1 MLARRHALLTGQGPL
16 ARLHRRLAAAG
27 RDDRAQGVCRVI
39 SALLGHLGCLV
50 KNHRV
55 ICFGGNPCTVFAWQG
70 ANVGDAR
77 QIQRTCQSSSVM
89 KPRGM
94 AVKRSPAGTW
104 DVPRWQRYCG
114 WSCGDVGI
122 QGDGTAV
129 FQCTYCCFALTHR
142 KSGGAVRRCCHARLH
157 LGRGGH
163 VSLRKQRHGRGFK
176 DQKHMRVHA
185 VRTESCRAFIAR
197 NTARGILHDWLQHA
211 RSTDNRGATRTERER
226 FQQRHRHIPCD
237 PSSMHTALESRLV
250 VHTTHQLD
258 P

>member
-114 WSCGDVGI
+114 WSCGDVGM

-129 FQCTYCCFALTHR
+129 FQCTYCCFALTRR
-142 KSGGAVRRCCHARLH
+142 KSGGAVRRCCQAVLPCSSASGQGWAREPTKAEARPRFQRPKAHA
-157 LGRGGH
+157 
-163 VSLRKQRHGRGFK
+163 
-176 DQKHMRVHA
+176 
-185 VRTESCRAFIAR
+185 C
-197 NTARGILHDWLQHA
+197 A
-211 RSTDNRGATRTERER
+211 RSANRVMPCLHREKYSA
-226 FQQRHRHIPCD
+226 RHL
-237 PSSMHTALESRLV
+237 A
-250 VHTTHQLD
+250 
-258 P
+258 